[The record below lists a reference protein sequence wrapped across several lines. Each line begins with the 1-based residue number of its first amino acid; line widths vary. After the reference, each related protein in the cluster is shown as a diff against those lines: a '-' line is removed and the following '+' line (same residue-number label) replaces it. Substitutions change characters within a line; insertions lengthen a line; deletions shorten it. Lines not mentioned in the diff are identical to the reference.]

1 MENKRP
7 NMMRPGRRLLIA
19 LVSVALACAFSGR
32 TALAQQGTAGGAN
45 PEKGYKIG
53 AGDLIRIEVVGRPDL
68 TGNQT
73 VGTDGT
79 INLPGVGPVKAA
91 DRTTA
96 ELALDL
102 SRRISLSQR
111 EIPQVIV
118 TLVESRSR
126 KVFVLGSVLIP
137 GSYPLAE
144 DASIWDAIA
153 EAGGPT
159 EDANLSAVEV
169 IPGSAGAGETGV
181 TVDIA
186 AAIREGR
193 LDKIQHLKPGDTVR
207 VPRSGGV
214 AGVGDMIYI
223 FGAVGQQGPRPVEPG
238 GLVPTIIK
246 AVPGPDAKYSEVEIV
261 RTVGAKAMR
270 MRVNVEEYLTT
281 ANAIGNP
288 ALQAGDTV
296 YIPHEKKGFNPLVVL
311 TVMGTIL
318 GLTASII
325 AISNNHH

>member
-1 MENKRP
+1 MEYKLP
-7 NMMRPGRRLLIA
+7 KIMSPGLRLL
-19 LVSVALACAFSGR
+19 VALLSVSIACSFAGD
-32 TALAQQGTAGGAN
+32 TAMAQQATKGGSN
-45 PEKGYKIG
+45 SEKGYKIG
-53 AGDLIRIEVVGRPDL
+53 SGDLLRIEVVGRPDL

-79 INLPGVGPVKAA
+79 INLPGIGPVKAA
-91 DRTTA
+91 DRTTT
-96 ELALDL
+96 EVSIDL
-102 SRRISLSQR
+102 SRRISLVQR
-111 EIPQVIV
+111 EIPQVLV

-169 IPGSAGAGETGV
+169 IPGTTGETGV

-193 LDKIQHLKPGDTVR
+193 LEKIQRLKPGDTVR
-207 VPRSGGV
+207 VPRGGAA
-214 AGVGDMIYI
+214 AGIGDIIYI

-238 GLVPTIIK
+238 GLVPTITK
-246 AVPGPDAKYSEVEIV
+246 STPGPDANFTKVEIV

-270 MRVNVEEYLTT
+270 MRINVEDYLTK
-281 ANAIGNP
+281 ADAIGNP

-296 YIPHEKKGFNPLVVL
+296 YLPHKEKGWNPLVVL
-311 TVMGTIL
+311 TVFGTIL
-318 GLTASII
+318 GLTASIV
-325 AISNNHH
+325 ALTHHH